1 MTLGYKK
8 IQKPFF
14 QVALV
19 ALFCWVLTG
28 CSGLQTGTETSFSPT
43 ANEWS
48 VALADQG
55 VTIDPVILVAASNHP
70 FSRRALDQLGI
81 QYRWGGVTPQTG
93 FDCSGLVYFSASESM
108 GIKLPR
114 RSVDQARKGKVI
126 KKNELVLGDLVFFNT
141 RGSKYSHVGIYLGE
155 NLFVHAPSRNGVV
168 TVADMTSK
176 YWSRRFNGARRIAPL
191 EIASR

>member
-1 MTLGYKK
+1 MTLYHPKK
-8 IQKPFF
+8 RSSFL
-14 QVALV
+14 QVASVIVL
-19 ALFCWVLTG
+19 CWVLAG
-28 CSGLQTGTETSFSPT
+28 CSGLQKGTETSFSPT
-43 ANEWS
+43 PNEWS
-48 VALADQG
+48 IALADQG
-55 VTIDPVILVAASNHP
+55 VTINPVILVAATNHP

-141 RGSKYSHVGIYLGE
+141 RGSKNSHVGIYLGE

-168 TVADMTSK
+168 TVADMTDK
-176 YWSRRFNGARRIAPL
+176 YWSKRYNGARRIAPL